1 MKILNLNDLTKKVQ
15 ELKKARKKIVLCHGV
30 FELIHPGHLRH
41 FKEAKNH
48 GDVLIVSISPD
59 KFVNKGPG
67 RPFFNENL
75 RLESLSNLSTVDY
88 VTLNTTPT
96 AVNVIKKLRP
106 NIYCKGPD
114 YKNHKK
120 DVSGEITNEVN
131 AIKSVKGKIVYTKDI
146 TFSSSN
152 LINKF
157 YDLFSE
163 SQKKYINKIK
173 KDFSFEQIRTQL
185 EKLNKMR
192 VLVIGETIIDEYVF
206 CDALGKSGK
215 EPILM
220 SRNLNVEKYLGG
232 AAAISRHISSF
243 CKKLTLVTVLGE
255 KKEYLNFIKSKLN
268 KNISLKFIN
277 KKKSPTIVKRRYLD
291 YISHSKIFGTYE
303 MSDDQLDA
311 AQEKKLSKLINNEIK
326 NHDLVIVSD
335 YGHGFISKKIATLLS
350 SKSKYLALNAQI
362 NAANIGFH
370 TMRNYKG
377 VNCVIINEKEL
388 RHELRDRSSLIEM
401 LMKKL
406 SKDQKIDSLVVT
418 QGKKGS
424 VLYDAK
430 KKSFEK
436 CEAFAKKTMD
446 KVGAG
451 DTMLSIAAI
460 CLFSKMQNNLAMF
473 ISSLAAAHSVESLA
487 NKNIIDKKE
496 ILRSIENS
504 LK

>member
-1 MKILNLNDLTKKVQ
+1 MKFLNLNDLTEKVK
-15 ELKKARKKIVLCHGV
+15 ELKKAKRKIVLCHGV

-41 FKEAKNH
+41 FNEAKKY
-48 GDVLIVSISPD
+48 GDVLIVSITPD

-67 RPFFNENL
+67 RPFFNESL
-75 RLESLSNLSTVDY
+75 RLESLSNLSTVDF
-88 VTLNTTPT
+88 VTLNNTAT
-96 AVNVIKKLRP
+96 AVNVIKKLQP
-106 NIYCKGPD
+106 DIYCKGPD
-114 YKNHKK
+114 YKNHQK
-120 DVSGEITNEVN
+120 DVSGEIKNEVN
-131 AIKSVKGKIVYTKDI
+131 AIKSVNGKIVYTKDI

-163 SQKKYINKIK
+163 TQKKYINKIK
-173 KDFSFEQIRTQL
+173 KDFSFEQIRSQI

-220 SRNLNVEKYLGG
+220 SRNLNIEKYLGG

-268 KNISLKFIN
+268 RNITLKLIN
-277 KKKSPTIVKRRYLD
+277 KKNSPTTVKRRYLD
-291 YISHSKIFGTYE
+291 YISHNKIFGTYE
-303 MSDDQLDA
+303 MNDDELNTS
-311 AQEKKLSKLINNEIK
+311 QEKKLNKLITEEIK
-326 NHDLVIVSD
+326 KHDLVIVSD
-335 YGHGFISKKIATLLS
+335 YGHGFISKKVAKLLS
-350 SKSKYLALNAQI
+350 KKSKYLALNAQI

-388 RHELRDRSSLIEM
+388 RHELRDRSSLIEV

-430 KKSFEK
+430 KKCFEK
-436 CEAFAKKTMD
+436 CEAFAKKTKD

-487 NKNIIDKKE
+487 NKNIIDKKV
-496 ILRSIENS
+496 ILKSIENS